1 MTEATLKIKVDAS
14 EVDKGARS
22 LDALADSGA
31 KADDASKKVAES
43 TTRVSDAA
51 KTAYTAITALAG
63 SMVVSQVVAY
73 ADEWQN
79 AENKIKLVTTSSSDL
94 AATQK
99 ALMAVANETRA
110 GFSSTSDLYVSLSR
124 STKDLGLSQTEL
136 LGITKTINQTF
147 AVSGASASEMDGAIR
162 QLGQGLAAGALRGD
176 EFNSVAEN
184 APGIMDAIALA
195 TGKTRGELRDFAA
208 EGGIS
213 AELLVRSLRGYADVA
228 EREAALA
235 TRTFGQSLTV
245 AKNNALEFVGG
256 SDAVKASVGAAG
268 TVLVTLSENLG
279 NLGSLMGVGAA
290 AAAAKYATS
299 MGLTTTAMK
308 AFFVATETSTV
319 ATNAFGQRTVATTV
333 TQSGLTTALG
343 ATRTAMLALF
353 GPAAIVVAAGIALYA
368 LVKAQEA
375 TADAA
380 WEQAGAF
387 DEVRAKLGSLTQQ
400 ELAQNILK
408 TSEQIQK
415 TKENIAEQQR
425 LITIYGEN
433 SDGARASKEEIGRLS
448 VELTA
453 HTSNQALLRGQ
464 LDRVKEGFVATT
476 TATKDT
482 HEATKEANVELL
494 KMVSAY
500 ENSIISI
507 GLSTREKALF
517 KAETEALSKGA
528 LPEEIEKI
536 KELAGELYDLE
547 LAADSA
553 AKAQKKAAEDSAKEW
568 DALVKELDE
577 LGQKQVS
584 DQQKAAEESAKAQE
598 KAADD
603 IAKANEKAAELAA
616 QEWMNFRN
624 QLSDIFKD
632 TLFDGDGNFFQKIG
646 DAFKDLLKQIA
657 ADLLASG
664 IMKLLTGEGGF
675 SLAGTLSGGGMAGQ
689 ITQAVIGKF
698 APGLVGG
705 GGAAAGGNVLAGT
718 LAGATAIG
726 GSAALAGGAAAGAA
740 LAPGAGVL
748 AIGSGGLALAGGGT
762 AAAAGGTAAAAG
774 GGGLMAGIGS
784 GLSTAG
790 SAVMAALQAIPGWGW
805 ALAGAAALAK
815 IMDDSGTMSSNAGM
829 LLHDVP
835 GAKADQ
841 KFDVDAFPSGFDP
854 VGFARREDQGAAG
867 QIIDTFRNYD
877 AALTDMAKAAGLSVN
892 LNASH
897 FRSMGM
903 SETGQGDGVFVGNAA
918 EAGKAKSKPLDQQ
931 VNEYVRLWIE
941 GMGSQIDAN
950 SKQQILSA
958 GSANAM
964 LQKAAML
971 VGGIDGSLNGG
982 LDYVPF
988 DGYRA
993 ELHRG
998 ERVLTAS
1005 ESRQMDAGWG
1015 KMAFELSN
1023 MRAMM
1028 SETARSTA
1036 RTADLLLRVT
1046 RDGESLVT
1054 VAA

>member
-213 AELLVRSLRGYADVA
+213 AELLVQSLRGYADVA

-256 SDAVKASVGAAG
+256 NDAVKASVGAAG
-268 TVLVTLSENLG
+268 TALVTLSENLG
-279 NLGSLMGVGAA
+279 TVGNVAGIAA
-290 AAAAKYATS
+290 LAYTAKFIPSMAA
-299 MGLTTTAMK
+299 
-308 AFFVATETSTV
+308 
-319 ATNAFGQRTVATTV
+319 TV
-333 TQSGLTTALG
+333 TATGTLTTA
-343 ATRTAMLALF
+343 ATALRVAMTLLA
-353 GPAAIVVAAGIALYA
+353 GPVGIVAAAGVALLA
-368 LVKAQEA
+368 LVKHQEA

-387 DEVRAKLGSLTQQ
+387 DEVRAKLGRLTQQ

-433 SDGARASKEEIGRLS
+433 SDGARASKEEIARLS

-476 TATKDT
+476 TATEDT

-494 KMVSAY
+494 KMVAAY
-500 ENSIISI
+500 ESSIKSVN
-507 GLSTREKALF
+507 LSTREKALF

-547 LAADSA
+547 LAADDA

-577 LGQKQVS
+577 LGQKQVR

-616 QEWMNFRN
+616 QEWMHFRSE
-624 QLSDIFKD
+624 LSDIFKD

-664 IMKLLTGEGGF
+664 IMRLLTGEGGF
-675 SLAGTLSGGGMAGQ
+675 SLGGTLSGGGIAGQ

-705 GGAAAGGNVLAGT
+705 GAAAGGSVLAGT
-718 LAGATAIG
+718 LAAGTAIG
-726 GSAALAGGAAAGAA
+726 GSAALAGGAA

-774 GGGLMAGIGS
+774 GGGIMAGIGS
-784 GLSTAG
+784 GLSSAG
-790 SAVMAALQAIPGWGW
+790 SAVMGALQAVPGWGW

-841 KFDVDAFPSGFDP
+841 KFDVPAFASGFDP
-854 VGFARREDQGAAG
+854 VGFARRENQGAAG

-918 EAGKAKSKPLDQQ
+918 EAGKSKSVPLDQQ
-931 VNEYVRLWIE
+931 VDEYVRLWIE
-941 GMGSQIDAN
+941 GMGSQIDAS

-998 ERVLTAS
+998 ERVLTAT

-1028 SETARSTA
+1028 SETARATA

-1054 VAA
+1054 VSA